1 MPPVTLTVKASTGE
15 GTKVSIDTSPP
26 VAADSSGEA
35 VFEVM
40 SETPYTIV
48 ASAVRETRVGA
59 ALLSC
64 KYMAEVF
71 YTTTAH
77 AFQLIEV
84 TLARVECA

>member
-15 GTKVSIDTSPP
+15 GTKVSIDDGTP
-26 VAADSSGEA
+26 VTADSSGEA

-40 SETPYTIV
+40 SETPYTIK
-48 ASAVRETRVGA
+48 ASATRETQVNGA
-59 ALLSC
+59 TLSC
-64 KYMAEVF
+64 KYVAEVF